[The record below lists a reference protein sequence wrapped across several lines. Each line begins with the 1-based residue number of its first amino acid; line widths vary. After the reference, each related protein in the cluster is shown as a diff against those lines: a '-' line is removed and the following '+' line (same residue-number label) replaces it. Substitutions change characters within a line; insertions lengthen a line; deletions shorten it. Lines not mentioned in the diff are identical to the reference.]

1 MGTEKLFYPRDIKLG
16 ELLGNGKKYVVP
28 PFQRDYS
35 WTQENWEDLYND
47 IIDLSK
53 DGRPHFMGTIVLQTT
68 ENENQYIV
76 VDGQQRIATISL
88 FALAVIRVLKDLVE
102 SGVDT
107 DENSERVRILTDTMI
122 GRKDVTSLH
131 YQSKL
136 KLNTNN
142 DLFYQSKILMF
153 EKPVSFNKLTYSEK
167 LIYDAYRYFYEELR
181 KKYKNDKG
189 VKIAKFLEEVVS
201 VKLLFIEI
209 LVENELSAYTVFET
223 LNARGVELTTTDL
236 MKNYLFSLV
245 ANQSSDFEIAKES
258 WKNIID
264 IIGIK
269 KFPVFLRY
277 YINSRFEFVR
287 KDKLFKRI
295 KSIVNTG
302 KEVFNLLIQLEKV
315 AYLYNAL
322 KNPDDDFWNDC
333 GNQKEIVRYLNELK
347 LFKVTQPIL
356 LLLAAYDKF
365 SPEEFLNLLRV
376 CSVISFRYNVIG
388 KLNPNVLEKSY
399 NKAAIAVFA
408 GNITMARD
416 AFNDLK
422 QIYINDESFVNMFST
437 KTLNT
442 KSSKK
447 MVKYILCHLEQQV
460 ASSEIMPDYNNS
472 KITIEHILPE
482 KAEDRWNEFFTD
494 EDKTNYTYRIGNLTL
509 LEHKKNREAANKG
522 FTEKSE
528 IYETSKFKMTQDI
541 KFDEWDVSTLR
552 NRQQLLAQIAKAIW
566 KIDY

>member
-167 LIYDAYRYFYEELR
+167 LIYDAYQFFYEELR

-189 VKIAKFLEEVVS
+189 REIAEFLEEVVS

-245 ANQSSDFEIAKES
+245 ASQSSDFQIAKES

-408 GNITMARD
+408 GNITTARD

-437 KTLNT
+437 KILNT

-447 MVKYILCHLEQQV
+447 MVKYILCHLDQQV

-541 KFDEWDVSTLR
+541 KFDEWDVSVLR
-552 NRQQLLAQIAKAIW
+552 NRQQSLAQIAKAIW